1 MDVVDILL
9 DAIRASI
16 LITGMVVIMMMMI
29 ESLNISSSGRFFAR
43 LQGSKF
49 GQIVVSALLGW
60 IPGCMGGFASVSLFS
75 HGMISFGALV
85 AMLIATSGDEAF
97 VMLTLFPGKALWISL
112 LILVI
117 GIIVGVLIDYV
128 GPKLGLKPYAL
139 KGCGEMQLHEEDLQK
154 LEHEHTHEHDPEHWH
169 ETASGKTR
177 QKRHLLT
184 WKRGLLFFGI
194 ALYIFALA
202 TGMLEHEHEGME
214 EAEHGGFNLLSEDWM
229 NLLFAA
235 VSVIML
241 GVAAFGSDHFVE
253 EHLWQ
258 HIIVRHV
265 PKIFAWTFGVLVA
278 LGFIMEFVDVSAWI
292 SANIPLM
299 ILLATLIG
307 IIPESG
313 PHLIFVTLFAAGVA
327 PAPVLIASCISQ
339 DGHAS
344 LPLLAE
350 SKGAFLR
357 AKAINCVIA
366 LIIGFAAWAL
376 LR

>member
-1 MDVVDILL
+1 MNATGEILI
-9 DAIRASI
+9 DALRAAI
-16 LITGMVVIMMMMI
+16 LITGMVVMMMMMI
-29 ESLNISSSGRFFAR
+29 ESLNITSGGRFFEKLR
-43 LQGSKF
+43 GSKF

-112 LILVI
+112 LILAV
-117 GIIVGVLIDYV
+117 GILTGVLIDYI

-139 KGCGEMQLHEEDLQK
+139 KSCDEMHLHEEDV
-154 LEHEHTHEHDPEHWH
+154 HEKNEPAHADAP
-169 ETASGKTR
+169 AATR
-177 QKRHLLT
+177 KKRTLFT
-184 WKRGLLFFGI
+184 WKRAVLFIGI
-194 ALYIFALA
+194 GLYIAALA
-202 TGMLEHEHEGME
+202 TGLLEHEHEG
-214 EAEHGGFNLLSEDWM
+214 AEPHDEHGFNLLSEDWM

-235 VSVIML
+235 VSLVML
-241 GVAAFGSDHFVE
+241 AVAALGSDHFVE

-258 HIIVRHV
+258 HIITRHL
-265 PKIFAWTFGVLVA
+265 PKIFAWTFGVLIL
-278 LGFIMEFVDVSAWI
+278 LGFLTEVFDIGSWV

-299 ILLATLIG
+299 ILLATLVG

-313 PHLIFVTLFAAGVA
+313 PHLVFVTLFAAGVI

-350 SKGAFLR
+350 SKGAFIR
-357 AKAINCVIA
+357 AKAINCLMA
-366 LIIGFAAWAL
+366 LVVGFLSYWIF
-376 LR
+376 

>member
-1 MDVVDILL
+1 MDVLDILI
-9 DAIRASI
+9 DALRAAV

-29 ESLNISSSGRFFAR
+29 ESLNISSGGRFFQR
-43 LQGSKF
+43 LQRSKF

-97 VMLTLFPGKALWISL
+97 VMLTLFPGKALLISAI
-112 LILVI
+112 ILAI
-117 GIIVGVLIDYV
+117 GIAAGVLIDYV

-139 KGCGEMQLHEEDLQK
+139 KTCDEMHLHKEDA
-154 LEHEHTHEHDPEHWH
+154 HPAPE
-169 ETASGKTR
+169 TR
-177 QKRHLLT
+177 EPHSKKRTLLT
-184 WKRGLLFFGI
+184 WKRGILFLGP

-229 NLLFAA
+229 NMLFAA
-235 VSVIML
+235 VSLILLAV
-241 GVAAFGSDHFVE
+241 VAFGSDHFVE
-253 EHLWQ
+253 EHLW
-258 HIIVRHV
+258 HHVIARHV
-265 PKIFAWTFGVLVA
+265 PKIFAWTFGVLIA
-278 LGFIMEFVDVSAWI
+278 LGFIMELVDVNAWI
-292 SANIPLM
+292 SANVPLM
-299 ILLATLIG
+299 IVLATLIG

-313 PHLIFVTLFAAGVA
+313 PHLIFVTLFAAGVV
-327 PAPVLIASCISQ
+327 PMPVLLASCISQ
-339 DGHAS
+339 DGHAA

-357 AKAINCVIA
+357 AKAINCIVALVVGFIA
-366 LIIGFAAWAL
+366 WGLA
-376 LR
+376 

>member
-1 MDVVDILL
+1 MDVLDILI
-9 DAIRASI
+9 DALRAAV

-29 ESLNISSSGRFFAR
+29 ESLNISSGGRFFQR
-43 LQGSKF
+43 LQRSKF

-97 VMLTLFPGKALWISL
+97 VMLTLFPGKALLISAI
-112 LILVI
+112 ILAI
-117 GIIVGVLIDYV
+117 GIAAGVLIDYV

-139 KGCGEMQLHEEDLQK
+139 KTCDEMHLHKEDA
-154 LEHEHTHEHDPEHWH
+154 HPAPE
-169 ETASGKTR
+169 TR
-177 QKRHLLT
+177 EPHSKKRTLLT
-184 WKRGLLFFGI
+184 WKRGILFLGT

-229 NLLFAA
+229 NMLFAA
-235 VSVIML
+235 VSLILLAV
-241 GVAAFGSDHFVE
+241 VAFGSDHFVE
-253 EHLWQ
+253 EHLW
-258 HIIVRHV
+258 HHVIARHV
-265 PKIFAWTFGVLVA
+265 PKIFAWTFGVLIA
-278 LGFIMEFVDVSAWI
+278 LGFIMELVDVNAWI
-292 SANIPLM
+292 SANVPLM
-299 ILLATLIG
+299 IVLATLIG

-313 PHLIFVTLFAAGVA
+313 PHLIFVTLFAAGVV
-327 PAPVLIASCISQ
+327 PMPVLLASCISQ
-339 DGHAS
+339 DGHAA

-357 AKAINCVIA
+357 AKAINCIVALVVGFIA
-366 LIIGFAAWAL
+366 WGLA
-376 LR
+376 